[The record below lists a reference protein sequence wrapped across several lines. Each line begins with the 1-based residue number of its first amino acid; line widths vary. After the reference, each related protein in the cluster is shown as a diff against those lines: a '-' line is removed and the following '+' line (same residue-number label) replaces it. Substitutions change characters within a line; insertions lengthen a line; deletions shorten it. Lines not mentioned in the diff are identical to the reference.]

1 MRSSIFVVIIF
12 DSQYLLLIQEDIQ
25 DVALSREALLDC
37 FVKSALGYEIMDKGR
52 SVVARLS
59 LAHGTDTLN
68 DLIV

>member
-37 FVKSALGYEIMDKGR
+37 FVECSFGYKVVNEGRTIM
-52 SVVARLS
+52 ACLS
-59 LAHGTDTLN
+59 LADRADTFN